1 VTIERPLHLSCPLP
15 PPIHLLIIEPEM
27 GVTTV
32 EVLVHNPEKP
42 AECRTVKLLAGTGAM
57 YSIIPRHI
65 LDDLGI
71 EPRWRR
77 KFSLGAGQRIE
88 RDGSGA
94 LYRIGEYEGH
104 APVIFGEEGDHPILG
119 VTALEAMGLQV
130 DPVTHELKPTE
141 LLLL

>member
-1 VTIERPLHLSCPLP
+1 
-15 PPIHLLIIEPEM
+15 M
-27 GVTTV
+27 GFTTV
-32 EVLVHNPEKP
+32 EVSVHNPEKP
-42 AECRTVKLLAGTGAM
+42 AECRAVNLLADTGAM
-57 YSIIPRHI
+57 YSIVPHHI
-65 LDDLGI
+65 LDNLGI
-71 EPRWRR
+71 KPRWRR
-77 KFSLGAGQRIE
+77 KFSLADGQKIE

-94 LYRIGEYEGH
+94 LYRVGEYEGH